1 MSLWAKRRN
10 HRTRRKDGH
19 ASLFMRKRDRYPIRA
34 ILLDGHAAAHCTFF
48 VEHRTLVTHAAAW
61 IQPTITYFRGC
72 PSFFL
77 HLLRCFYVRTH
88 FQGQYSRLCFR
99 VPVGRAGVGAK
110 PKETKGRREI
120 TKMRTQ
126 IEVRVIAPEN
136 PLTFFLFP
144 TKDYH
149 SATVLDFRALCVP
162 TGLLKAHLN
171 LTLLL
176 LVLF

>member
-1 MSLWAKRRN
+1 
-10 HRTRRKDGH
+10 
-19 ASLFMRKRDRYPIRA
+19 
-34 ILLDGHAAAHCTFF
+34 
-48 VEHRTLVTHAAAW
+48 
-61 IQPTITYFRGC
+61 
-72 PSFFL
+72 
-77 HLLRCFYVRTH
+77 
-88 FQGQYSRLCFR
+88 
-99 VPVGRAGVGAK
+99 
-110 PKETKGRREI
+110 
-120 TKMRTQ
+120 MRTQ

-162 TGLLKAHLN
+162 TLVPTGLLKAHLN